1 MNVII
6 HHALPGRIRVHYN
19 KCEISSRQAI
29 LAQSL
34 LAVQDGIND
43 IEVNTVVGSYL
54 IYYEQKLISQKQ
66 IENLFKAL
74 TGKYLNDKKL
84 LEMLR
89 KFQKLKAFQEFLFQ
103 RSVIII

>member
-43 IEVNTVVGSYL
+43 IEVNTGVGSYL
-54 IYYEQKLISQKQ
+54 IYY
-66 IENLFKAL
+66 
-74 TGKYLNDKKL
+74 
-84 LEMLR
+84 
-89 KFQKLKAFQEFLFQ
+89 
-103 RSVIII
+103 

>member
-84 LEMLR
+84 LENVR
-89 KFQKLKAFQEFLFQ
+89 
-103 RSVIII
+103 